1 MLFSTKKNPVMTS
14 GISEIKDEV
23 KRSSSQNI
31 SSCIYQSA
39 PPPSLARKDPVL
51 FSISKEVKLQVCLP
65 EVPLSS
71 LPQPP
76 QKTIPVQLPPPQ
88 KPIPPKHKTIP
99 SQHKTNHLYAIPL
112 EAIHLETIPP
122 QQKTI
127 PPQQKT
133 IPPQQ
138 KTIPPQQ
145 KTIIQPVEAIP
156 PQQEKEKNSKLPHI
170 TYEDIQ
176 KLIQASIANIP
187 FKSNEDAVKILPFTK
202 QDVLTWI
209 KVEIENE
216 KKQFLTVDDKKTSD
230 MQMKTYIHKSLKE
243 EIILPIVEK
252 YLAKMIEEDSRVL
265 MENDADLSEG
275 ARSKFEEMIEPAVGR
290 IVQRIIKYDYEQD
303 KIGFNETASMN
314 LDINYDEVYDYELQ
328 EKSQFEAPLLV
339 PQPPGMYN
347 PMYETAIEL
356 TVPPENDN
364 MEMESFYKAKG
375 DEGKVFYVNELR
387 SEYKSRKW
395 IRFGNGIETGNV
407 LDMVFDKTHR
417 KIYIVGHFKHV
428 NRIPIDNVAV
438 YDVRENVWNHVGNGI
453 SSVATCVAIYEESQI
468 LFVGGVFTKVGKGET
483 QTQANNIAA
492 YYISE
497 NRWISLGD
505 GLNRDCTTLVF
516 DTKTEKLYAGGTFT
530 QSGSLSMHYV
540 GIYDLKSNTWTGL
553 VGGEI
558 NGPCRCLMIANDTDL
573 YIGGLFTH
581 AGDTDIHASYVAKY
595 DLEEH
600 TWSDLAGGLQGY
612 CNTLAYDATEGV
624 VYVGGTFNSV
634 GNKETSK
641 DAHHIAKFII
651 ASQTWETMKGG
662 VNNVVNSLSFDE
674 KDKCL
679 YIGGAFTHTFEDNI
693 LLNHIGK
700 FIPEL
705 DSWAPLANHFKNCKI
720 PTDDKGNDNVGLNGV
735 CRVMNLDDTSLFVA
749 GSFQIAGSITANSIV
764 RYVVKRGGGD

>member
-1 MLFSTKKNPVMTS
+1 MLFSNKKIPVMTS

-39 PPPSLARKDPVL
+39 PPFSLAKKDPVL
-51 FSISKEVKLQVCLP
+51 FSITKEVKLQVCLP
-65 EVPLSS
+65 EREVPLPPPTIIPP
-71 LPQPP
+71 PQKIIVHPSPQKSIHHHPPPP
-76 QKTIPVQLPPPQ
+76 QKTIQV
-88 KPIPPKHKTIP
+88 
-99 SQHKTNHLYAIPL
+99 PL
-112 EAIHLETIPP
+112 EAIAMPP
-122 QQKTI
+122 PPQQQKTI
-127 PPQQKT
+127 PL
-133 IPPQQ
+133 
-138 KTIPPQQ
+138 
-145 KTIIQPVEAIP
+145 
-156 PQQEKEKNSKLPHI
+156 EKNKRPPI

-176 KLIQASIANIP
+176 QVIQASIANLPDIVSRQEP
-187 FKSNEDAVKILPFTK
+187 KRKEEVRVLPFTK
-202 QDVLTWI
+202 QDVLSWI
-209 KVEIENE
+209 KLEIEHE
-216 KKQFLTVDDKKTSD
+216 KKQFLTVDEMKTSD
-230 MQMKTYIHKSLKE
+230 IQMKTYIHKSLKE

-265 MENDADLSEG
+265 MEKDADLSEG

-303 KIGFNETASMN
+303 KIVFNETASMN

-356 TVPPENDN
+356 TIPPETD

-641 DAHHIAKFII
+641 DAHHIAKFVI

-735 CRVMNLDDTSLFVA
+735 CRVMNLDDTSLFIA

>member
-65 EVPLSS
+65 ES

-76 QKTIPVQLPPPQ
+76 QKTIPVQPPLPPQ
-88 KPIPPKHKTIP
+88 KPIPPKHKIIP
-99 SQHKTNHLYAIPL
+99 PLQKTNHLQAIPL
-112 EAIHLETIPP
+112 EAIHLETIHHPKQKEATVPP
-122 QQKTI
+122 
-127 PPQQKT
+127 PPSQEKA
-133 IPPQQ
+133 
-138 KTIPPQQ
+138 
-145 KTIIQPVEAIP
+145 AIP
-156 PQQEKEKNSKLPHI
+156 LEKNKLPHI
-170 TYEDIQ
+170 TYEDLQ

-187 FKSNEDAVKILPFTK
+187 DIVSRQAVNKEDVVKILPFTK

-356 TVPPENDN
+356 TVPPEND
-364 MEMESFYKAKG
+364 MEMESFYKATKG
-375 DEGKVFYVNELR
+375 DTEGKVFYVNELR

-407 LDMVFDKTHR
+407 LDMVFDKSHR

-438 YDVRENVWNHVGNGI
+438 YDVRENVWNNVGNGI

-516 DTKTEKLYAGGTFT
+516 DTTTEKLYAGGTFT

-540 GIYDLKSNTWTGL
+540 GIYDLKTNTWTGL
-553 VGGEI
+553 IGGEI

-581 AGDTDIHASYVAKY
+581 AGDSDIHASYVAKY
-595 DLEEH
+595 DLVEH

-641 DAHHIAKFII
+641 DAHHIAKFNI

-662 VNNVVNSLSFDE
+662 VNNVVNSISFDE

-700 FIPEL
+700 FVPEMDL
-705 DSWAPLANHFKNCKI
+705 WAPLANHFSNCKI

>member
-65 EVPLSS
+65 EAP
-71 LPQPP
+71 PQPP
-76 QKTIPVQLPPPQ
+76 QKTIPVQPPLPPQ
-88 KPIPPKHKTIP
+88 KPIPPKHKIIP
-99 SQHKTNHLYAIPL
+99 PLQKTNHLYAIPL
-112 EAIHLETIPP
+112 EAIHLETIHHPKQKEATVPPPPP
-122 QQKTI
+122 QEKA
-127 PPQQKT
+127 
-133 IPPQQ
+133 
-138 KTIPPQQ
+138 
-145 KTIIQPVEAIP
+145 AIP
-156 PQQEKEKNSKLPHI
+156 LEKNKLPHI

-176 KLIQASIANIP
+176 KLIQTSIANIP
-187 FKSNEDAVKILPFTK
+187 FKRHDDAVKILPFTK

-230 MQMKTYIHKSLKE
+230 MQMKTYITKSLKE

-347 PMYETAIEL
+347 TMYETAIEL

-407 LDMVFDKTHR
+407 LDMVFDKSHR

-438 YDVRENVWNHVGNGI
+438 YDVRENVWNNVGNGI

-540 GIYDLKSNTWTGL
+540 GIYDLKTNTWTGL
-553 VGGEI
+553 
-558 NGPCRCLMIANDTDL
+558 
-573 YIGGLFTH
+573 IGG
-581 AGDTDIHASYVAKY
+581 
-595 DLEEH
+595 
-600 TWSDLAGGLQGY
+600 
-612 CNTLAYDATEGV
+612 
-624 VYVGGTFNSV
+624 
-634 GNKETSK
+634 
-641 DAHHIAKFII
+641 
-651 ASQTWETMKGG
+651 
-662 VNNVVNSLSFDE
+662 
-674 KDKCL
+674 
-679 YIGGAFTHTFEDNI
+679 
-693 LLNHIGK
+693 
-700 FIPEL
+700 
-705 DSWAPLANHFKNCKI
+705 
-720 PTDDKGNDNVGLNGV
+720 
-735 CRVMNLDDTSLFVA
+735 
-749 GSFQIAGSITANSIV
+749 
-764 RYVVKRGGGD
+764 

>member
-1 MLFSTKKNPVMTS
+1 MLFSNKKIPVMTS

-39 PPPSLARKDPVL
+39 PPFSLAKKDPVL
-51 FSISKEVKLQVCLP
+51 FSITKEVKLQVCLP
-65 EVPLSS
+65 EREVPLPPPTIIPPPQKIIVHPSS
-71 LPQPP
+71 QKSIHHHPPPP
-76 QKTIPVQLPPPQ
+76 QKTIQV
-88 KPIPPKHKTIP
+88 
-99 SQHKTNHLYAIPL
+99 PL
-112 EAIHLETIPP
+112 EAIAMPP
-122 QQKTI
+122 PQQQQQKTI
-127 PPQQKT
+127 PL
-133 IPPQQ
+133 
-138 KTIPPQQ
+138 
-145 KTIIQPVEAIP
+145 
-156 PQQEKEKNSKLPHI
+156 EKNKRPPI

-176 KLIQASIANIP
+176 QVIQASIANMPDIVSRQEP
-187 FKSNEDAVKILPFTK
+187 KRKEEVRVLPFTK
-202 QDVLTWI
+202 QDVLSWI
-209 KVEIENE
+209 KLEIEHE
-216 KKQFLTVDDKKTSD
+216 KKQFLTVDEMKTSD
-230 MQMKTYIHKSLKE
+230 IQMKTYIHKSLNE

-265 MENDADLSEG
+265 MEKDADLSEG

-356 TVPPENDN
+356 TIPPETD

-651 ASQTWETMKGG
+651 DSQTWEKMKGG

-735 CRVMNLDDTSLFVA
+735 CRVMNLDDTSLFIA

>member
-1 MLFSTKKNPVMTS
+1 MLFSNKKNPVMTS

-39 PPPSLARKDPVL
+39 PPFSLAKKDPVL
-51 FSISKEVKLQVCLP
+51 FSITKEVKLQVCLP
-65 EVPLSS
+65 EREVPLPPPTIIPP
-71 LPQPP
+71 PQKIIVHPSPQKSIHHHPPPP
-76 QKTIPVQLPPPQ
+76 QKTIQL
-88 KPIPPKHKTIP
+88 
-99 SQHKTNHLYAIPL
+99 PL
-112 EAIHLETIPP
+112 EAIAMPPPP
-122 QQKTI
+122 QQ
-127 PPQQKT
+127 QKT
-133 IPPQQ
+133 VPL
-138 KTIPPQQ
+138 
-145 KTIIQPVEAIP
+145 
-156 PQQEKEKNSKLPHI
+156 EKNKRPPI

-176 KLIQASIANIP
+176 QVIQASIANMPDIVSRQEP
-187 FKSNEDAVKILPFTK
+187 KRKEEVRVLPFTK
-202 QDVLTWI
+202 QDVLSWI
-209 KVEIENE
+209 KLEIEHE
-216 KKQFLTVDDKKTSD
+216 KKQFLTVDEMKTSD
-230 MQMKTYIHKSLKE
+230 IQMKTYIHKSLKE

-265 MENDADLSEG
+265 MEKDADLSEG

-356 TVPPENDN
+356 TIPPETD

-735 CRVMNLDDTSLFVA
+735 CRVMNLDDTSLFIA